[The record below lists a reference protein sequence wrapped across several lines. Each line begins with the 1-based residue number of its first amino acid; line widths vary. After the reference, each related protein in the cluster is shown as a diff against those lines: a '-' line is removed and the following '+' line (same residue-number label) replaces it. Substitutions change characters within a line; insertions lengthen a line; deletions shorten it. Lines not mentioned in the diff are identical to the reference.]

1 MQIFIHSFQS
11 EWLKKKGTLAFWLVF
26 VGAFFIPLIFT
37 CRGLFY
43 PADFLAEAK
52 TPVFW
57 DVLQRRSWQFMAIF
71 LLPMG
76 VILSTSLITQLEFRN
91 NTWKQLHTT
100 PQSYTTV
107 FFSKFA
113 VIIVM
118 LLQFFVLFNI
128 GIYLSALIPSLV
140 RGNTDFFKHDFPLLT
155 MLENTSFYFLDCLPI
170 VAIQYLVSLQFKN
183 FLVPFSVGI
192 GLLLTALI
200 GLQWKYGYTIP
211 YTYTQYYL
219 FSGGNQGS
227 PRPPQVN
234 FHYWALGYFI
244 GFTLLGYLLYISKKE
259 KG

>member
-1 MQIFIHSFQS
+1 MTTFIHSFQS
-11 EWLKKKGTLAFWLVF
+11 EWLKKKGTPAFWLVF

-43 PADFLAEAK
+43 PKDFLAEAAS
-52 TPVFW
+52 PMFW
-57 DVLQRRSWQFMAIF
+57 TMMLKRAWQFMAIF

-107 FFSKFA
+107 FFSKLG

-118 LLQFFVLFNI
+118 LLQFFLLFNI
-128 GIYLSALIPSLV
+128 GIYLSGLIPALV
-140 RGNTDFFKHDFPLLT
+140 HGSADFYKQDVPFLT
-155 MLENTSFYFLDCLPI
+155 MLEDTAFYFLDCLPI

-183 FLVPFSVGI
+183 FLVPFSLGI
-192 GLLLTALI
+192 GLLLAALI

-219 FSGGNQGS
+219 FSGGKPGS
-227 PRPPQVN
+227 PQAPQVN
-234 FHYWALGYFI
+234 FHLWALCYFL
-244 GFTLLGYLLYISKKE
+244 GFTLLGYLLYINKKE